1 MTRCELL
8 CFYSGTLSLRFT
20 RLCDSCAVLEQC
32 SATFSYSRH
41 TKTMSKFS
49 RHTSAKKRRK
59 FTHQITVTTPT
70 LSAVQWDVWGCRNE
84 LNRCMLGSIFEMATR
99 NSRLGKKLNINL
111 VPTANMAYSLWYQL
125 LLQPRLLAI
134 PTTK

>member
-1 MTRCELL
+1 
-8 CFYSGTLSLRFT
+8 
-20 RLCDSCAVLEQC
+20 
-32 SATFSYSRH
+32 
-41 TKTMSKFS
+41 MSKFS

-59 FTHQITVTTPT
+59 FTHQIIVTTPT
-70 LSAVQWDVWGCRNE
+70 LTAVQWDAWGCRNE
-84 LNRCMLGSIFEMATR
+84 LNRCMLGSIFSIFEMATR
-99 NSRLGKKLNINL
+99 SSRLGKKLNINL